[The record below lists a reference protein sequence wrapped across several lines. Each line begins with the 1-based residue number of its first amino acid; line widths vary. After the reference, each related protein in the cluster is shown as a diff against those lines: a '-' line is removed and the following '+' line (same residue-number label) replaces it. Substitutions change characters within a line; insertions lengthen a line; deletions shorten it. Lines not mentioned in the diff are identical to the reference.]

1 MSLSLRFLPSS
12 ELLPHAYK
20 PAPTNINA
28 RVNHIE
34 QQIQAGLIEEI
45 ILVAEAETALVDE
58 MYKSKVWEDLE
69 ESPNQG
75 QWAYYERDTHTPK
88 TQKHS

>member
-1 MSLSLRFLPSS
+1 LSPSLLFLLTS
-12 ELLPHAYK
+12 ESESFAF
-20 PAPTNINA
+20 ATTPTNLLA

-45 ILVAEAETALVDE
+45 ILVAEAETALVDQ

-88 TQKHS
+88 TQAHN

>member
-1 MSLSLRFLPSS
+1 MRPLP
-12 ELLPHAYK
+12 LTPIFR
-20 PAPTNINA
+20 INT
-28 RVNHIE
+28 IE
-34 QQIQAGLIEEI
+34 SQIEAGLIEEI

-88 TQKHS
+88 TQAP

>member
-1 MSLSLRFLPSS
+1 MSPNPRSLPSS
-12 ELLPHAYK
+12 KIFALAMRPHLLTPIFR
-20 PAPTNINA
+20 INT
-28 RVNHIE
+28 IE
-34 QQIQAGLIEEI
+34 SQIEAGLIEEI

-88 TQKHS
+88 TQAP

>member
-1 MSLSLRFLPSS
+1 MSPSLLLPPSS
-12 ELLPHAYK
+12 ESPRAQSVSHSL
-20 PAPTNINA
+20 ISFA
-28 RVNHIE
+28 RVNTIE

-45 ILVAEAETALVDE
+45 ILVAEAESNLVDE

-88 TQKHS
+88 TQAHN

>member
-1 MSLSLRFLPSS
+1 MSLSLLFPPTS
-12 ELLPHAYK
+12 ELSSLPFNST
-20 PAPTNINA
+20 PTNLFA

-45 ILVAEAETALVDE
+45 ILVAEAETDLVDE
-58 MYKSKVWEDLE
+58 MYKNKVWEDLE

-88 TQKHS
+88 TQAHN

>member
-1 MSLSLRFLPSS
+1 
-12 ELLPHAYK
+12 
-20 PAPTNINA
+20 
-28 RVNHIE
+28 
-34 QQIQAGLIEEI
+34 
-45 ILVAEAETALVDE
+45 

-88 TQKHS
+88 TQAHN

>member
-1 MSLSLRFLPSS
+1 VSLNHSHLRQLPTN
-12 ELLPHAYK
+12 LLP
-20 PAPTNINA
+20 

-34 QQIQAGLIEEI
+34 QEIQAGLIEEI
-45 ILVAEAETALVDE
+45 ILVAEFETALVDT

-88 TQKHS
+88 TQAHN

>member
-1 MSLSLRFLPSS
+1 LSPSLPFLPTS
-12 ELLPHAYK
+12 ESPSFAF
-20 PAPTNINA
+20 ATTPTNLRD

-34 QQIQAGLIEEI
+34 QEIQAGLIEEI
-45 ILVAEAETALVDE
+45 ILVAEFETALVDT

-88 TQKHS
+88 TQAHN

>member
-1 MSLSLRFLPSS
+1 LSLNLLFPPTSEFSS
-12 ELLPHAYK
+12 LAF
-20 PAPTNINA
+20 ATTPTNLLT

-34 QQIQAGLIEEI
+34 QEIQAGLIEEI
-45 ILVAEAETALVDE
+45 ILVAEAETALVDQ

-88 TQKHS
+88 TQAHN